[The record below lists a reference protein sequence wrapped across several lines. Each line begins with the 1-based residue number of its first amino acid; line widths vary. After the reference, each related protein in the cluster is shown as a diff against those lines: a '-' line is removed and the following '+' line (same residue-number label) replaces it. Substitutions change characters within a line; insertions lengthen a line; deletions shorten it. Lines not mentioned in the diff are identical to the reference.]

1 MGFANGD
8 AGPHA
13 VAGVGSVH
21 YQATLYLGG
30 LALWQPR

>member
-1 MGFANGD
+1 MGSANGVV
-8 AGPHA
+8 GPHA

-21 YQATLYLGG
+21 YHATLHLGG